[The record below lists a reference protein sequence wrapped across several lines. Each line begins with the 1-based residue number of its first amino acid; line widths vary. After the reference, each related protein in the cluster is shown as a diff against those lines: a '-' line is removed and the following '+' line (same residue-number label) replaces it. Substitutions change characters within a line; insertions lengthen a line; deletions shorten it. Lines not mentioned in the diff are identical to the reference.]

1 MDSYKLNLL
10 NKGYYFFYAFLILGM
25 VILQS
30 CDKGDVLLWIN
41 HNHSFFY
48 DIFFKY
54 FTYLG
59 DGIIF
64 GLVLIYFLISNYF
77 YAAVI
82 TLVIL
87 IQTLIVQGL
96 KRFLFADEVRPQM
109 FFDNFNDL
117 HQVNGVDIHAY
128 NSFPSGHTATA
139 FAIAVVLSLY
149 FKNKL
154 VTTIGIFAAILVGI
168 SRIYLLQHFFIDVYI
183 GSIIGFMVSCI
194 AYYALSN
201 SSYCNKIPTNRE
213 GYYIEGSKR

>member
-10 NKGYYFFYAFLILGM
+10 NKGYYIFYAFLILGM
-25 VILQS
+25 VILLS
-30 CDKGDVLLWIN
+30 FDKGDVLLWIN

-48 DIFFKY
+48 DILFKY

-77 YAAVI
+77 YAAVTSLI
-82 TLVIL
+82 IL

-154 VTTIGIFAAILVGI
+154 VTTLGIFAAIIVGI

-183 GSIIGFMVSCI
+183 GSIIGFMVSCM

-201 SSYCNKIPTNRE
+201 SSYCNKIPTNR
-213 GYYIEGSKR
+213 GLLYRG